1 MGADEEIHQDK
12 GKPKANTT
20 CRIRVA
26 PNTLHTKPM
35 AVATIQG
42 QGASKDVLLR
52 RVKISHV
59 PDQINSAGIGQVS
72 KRSTALIAFVQLA
85 NEFAALFNFDFR
97 IVQLTSDLATLAN
110 HQ

>member
-52 RVKISHV
+52 GVKKVKRAKVFRTRVLSAQFLGSFA
-59 PDQINSAGIGQVS
+59 QIL
-72 KRSTALIAFVQLA
+72 ALRK
-85 NEFAALFNFDFR
+85 EFP
-97 IVQLTSDLATLAN
+97 
-110 HQ
+110 